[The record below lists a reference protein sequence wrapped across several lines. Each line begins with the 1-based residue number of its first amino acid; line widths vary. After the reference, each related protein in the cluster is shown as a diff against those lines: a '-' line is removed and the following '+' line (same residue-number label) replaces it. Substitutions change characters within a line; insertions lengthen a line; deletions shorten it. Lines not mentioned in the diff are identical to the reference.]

1 MAKSKEFNMKPLK
14 QQNLQE
20 LTEKVLDLV
29 AKTSVEIGHRTQAD
43 TLASLSKIF
52 AQDLIQEKRFGN
64 MTWNQVV
71 DAFHLGVR
79 FGKEEPF
86 LNIRTFY
93 RWVYAHKKV
102 IDNAYYEVKTLGK
115 NPKNVLYFQEP
126 LKLLK

>member
-1 MAKSKEFNMKPLK
+1 MAKSKESNMKPLK
-14 QQNLQE
+14 QENLQE

-71 DAFHLGVR
+71 DAFHQGVR
-79 FGKEEPF
+79 FSKDEPF

-93 RWVYAHKKV
+93 KWVYAHKNV
-102 IDNAYYEVKTLGK
+102 IDYAEHQVREFGM
-115 NPKNVLYFQEP
+115 PKEKVPFYQEP